1 MKGSKARGPEVSG
14 SVRRELWRLANGMC
28 QMCRRELDPGT
39 AGRTPTAQ
47 TAHNVALSDH
57 GPRANPTLPIQ
68 ARNAVSNLLLLC
80 STCHDIVDKNNGKAY
95 TVEELFRLKA
105 KHETWT
111 AALRKA
117 GQAWRMSYSSVDYLN
132 VPRVAMLPGGDVVQQ
147 AAQRAGLDP
156 TRPFSGQG
164 FAPGMF
170 VGTVRPVFESW
181 REHAVPLDE
190 VRPEAIQ
197 QGMYVAFNAPMRS
210 HNVSNRPFPR
220 PLTGAWQ
227 DDPYLSFRLG
237 GRRIMIRYDP
247 QWLTTSTAGTDL
259 VSAAAE
265 QVAYAGIGLV
275 VGESTDAIRI
285 SALFFGKPQTAEG
298 AFMKYVIQG
307 EGQIPRAATVDD
319 FDRGLSSRE
328 SGSRLSGAP
337 RDPSNDDVTVALHFN
352 ELEVDPGQIQRET
365 FRQLMRVVPEFRR
378 DLTVAVG
385 TLFTH
390 SGLTG
395 LPKPLDIAAAHLAGE
410 PKVWST
416 HSISGL
422 GTLLAHVEV
431 AFALVRGV
439 RRGQLDDLHQALLAG
454 SESYLGAVEVN
465 LRRPTHQYFYDASP
479 RYRLIEADLRLLY
492 SAQEY
497 YGELG
502 DWDHRP
508 HELLDEWESE
518 QIFKSVAWEED
529 KEQSAADERQA
540 EEETSEWMAMI
551 NRGEA
556 AAD

>member
-1 MKGSKARGPEVSG
+1 MARGPEVSE

-57 GPRANPTLPIQ
+57 GPRADPTLPIGT
-68 ARNAVSNLLLLC
+68 RNAVSNLLLLC

-95 TVEELFRLKA
+95 TVEDLSRLKVE
-105 KHETWT
+105 HETWT

-117 GQAWRMSYSSVDYLN
+117 GQAWRMSYSSIDYLN

-190 VRPEAIQ
+190 ARLDAVQ

-237 GRRIMIRYDP
+237 GRTVMIRYDP
-247 QWLTTSTAGTDL
+247 QWLTTGTAGTNL

-265 QVAYAGIGLV
+265 PAAYAGIGLV
-275 VGESTDAIRI
+275 VGESADAIRI

-298 AFMKYVIQG
+298 AFMKYVVQG
-307 EGQIPRAATVDD
+307 EGQIARTVTVDD
-319 FDRGLSSRE
+319 FETGLSSRG

-385 TLFTH
+385 TLHTH

-416 HSISGL
+416 HSIDGL
-422 GTLLAHVEV
+422 GTLLADVEV

-439 RRGQLDDLHQALLAG
+439 RRGHLDDLHQALLAE

-465 LRRPTHQYFYDASP
+465 LRRPTHQHFYEASP
-479 RYRLIEADLRLLY
+479 RYRLVEADLRLLY
-492 SAQEY
+492 SAREY

-518 QIFKSVAWEED
+518 GIFKSVAWEED

-540 EEETSEWMAMI
+540 EEEMSAWMAMMDQ
-551 NRGEA
+551 GEA

>member
-1 MKGSKARGPEVSG
+1 MARGPEVSER
-14 SVRRELWRLANGMC
+14 VRRELWRLANGMC
-28 QMCRRELDPGT
+28 QMCRRELDPGA

-47 TAHNVALSDH
+47 AAHNVALSDH
-57 GPRANPTLPIQ
+57 GPRADPTLPIE

-80 STCHDIVDKNNGKAY
+80 STCHDIVDKNNGEAY
-95 TVEELFRLKA
+95 TVEELSGLKA
-105 KHETWT
+105 EHETWT

-117 GQAWRMSYSSVDYLN
+117 GQAWRMSYSSIDYLN

-181 REHAVPLDE
+181 RGHAVPLG
-190 VRPEAIQ
+190 EARLDAIR

-210 HNVSNRPFPR
+210 RNVSNRPFPR
-220 PLTGAWQ
+220 PLTGTWQ

-237 GRRIMIRYDP
+237 GRTVMIRYDP
-247 QWLTTSTAGTDL
+247 QWLTTTTAGTDL
-259 VSAAAE
+259 VSAATE
-265 QVAYAGIGLV
+265 QATYAGIGLV
-275 VGESTDAIRI
+275 VGESADAIRI

-307 EGQIPRAATVDD
+307 EDETVRMVSVDD
-319 FDRGLSSRE
+319 FETGLSSHG
-328 SGSRLSGAP
+328 SGSRLLGAT

-385 TLFTH
+385 NLVTH

-416 HSISGL
+416 HSINAL
-422 GTLLAHVEV
+422 GTLLADVEV

-439 RRGQLDDLHQALLAG
+439 RRGQLDDLHQALLAE

-465 LRRPTHQYFYDASP
+465 LQRPTHRHFYGVSP
-479 RYRLIEADLRLLY
+479 RYRLVEADLRLLY
-492 SAQEY
+492 SAKEY

-508 HELLDEWESE
+508 RELLDEWESE
-518 QIFKSVAWEED
+518 EIFRSVAWEED

-540 EEETSEWMAMI
+540 EEEVSGWLAMI
-551 NRGEA
+551 DPDEA

>member
-1 MKGSKARGPEVSG
+1 M
-14 SVRRELWRLANGMC
+14 
-28 QMCRRELDPGT
+28 
-39 AGRTPTAQ
+39 
-47 TAHNVALSDH
+47 ALSDH
-57 GPRANPTLPIQ
+57 GPRADPTLPIE
-68 ARNAVSNLLLLC
+68 ARNAASNLLLLC
-80 STCHDIVDKNNGKAY
+80 SSCHDIVDKDNGKAY
-95 TVEELFRLKA
+95 TVEELTGLKA

-117 GQAWRMSYSSVDYLN
+117 GQAWRMSYSSIDYLN

-190 VRPEAIQ
+190 TRLDTIR

-210 HNVSNRPFPR
+210 RNVSNRPFPR

-227 DDPYLSFRLG
+227 DDPYLSFRLD
-237 GRRIMIRYDP
+237 GRTVVIRYDP
-247 QWLTTSTAGTDL
+247 QWLTTATAGTDL

-265 QVAYAGIGLV
+265 QATYAGIGLV
-275 VGESTDAIRI
+275 VGESADAIRI

-307 EGQIPRAATVDD
+307 ETKIARTVYVDD
-319 FDRGLSSRE
+319 FETGLSSSG
-328 SGSRLSGAP
+328 SGSRLLGAT
-337 RDPSNDDVTVALHFN
+337 REPSNDDVTVALHFN

-385 TLFTH
+385 TFFTY
-390 SGLTG
+390 SGLTSM
-395 LPKPLDIAAAHLAGE
+395 PKPLDIAAAHLAGE

-416 HSISGL
+416 HSASGL
-422 GTLLAHVEV
+422 GTLLADVEV

-439 RRGQLDDLHQALLAG
+439 RRGQLDDLHQALLAD

-465 LRRPTHQYFYDASP
+465 LRRPTHRHFYGVSP
-479 RYRLIEADLRLLY
+479 RYRLVEADLRLLY
-492 SAQEY
+492 SAKEY

-518 QIFKSVAWEED
+518 EIFKSVAWEED

-540 EEETSEWMAMI
+540 EEEMSEWRAMI
-551 NRGEA
+551 DPGDA
-556 AAD
+556 ATD

>member
-1 MKGSKARGPEVSG
+1 M
-14 SVRRELWRLANGMC
+14 
-28 QMCRRELDPGT
+28 
-39 AGRTPTAQ
+39 
-47 TAHNVALSDH
+47 ALSDH
-57 GPRANPTLPIQ
+57 GPRADPTLAIE

-80 STCHDIVDKNNGKAY
+80 ATCHDIVDKNDGQAH
-95 TVEELFRLKA
+95 TVEELSRLKA
-105 KHETWT
+105 EHETWT

-117 GQAWRMSYSSVDYLN
+117 GQAWRMSYSSIDYLN

-164 FAPGMF
+164 FAPGVF

-181 REHAVPLDE
+181 REHAVTLDE
-190 VRPEAIQ
+190 ERLDAVQ

-210 HNVSNRPFPR
+210 RDVSNRPFLR

-227 DDPYLSFRLG
+227 DDPYLSFRLR
-237 GRRIMIRYDP
+237 GRTVVIRYDP
-247 QWLTTSTAGTDL
+247 QWLTTATAGTDL

-265 QVAYAGIGLV
+265 EVTYAGIGLV
-275 VGESTDAIRI
+275 VGESADGIRI

-298 AFMKYVIQG
+298 AYMKYIVQG
-307 EGQIPRAATVDD
+307 EGQIARAVAVDD
-319 FDRGLSSRE
+319 FEAGLSSRGL
-328 SGSRLSGAP
+328 GSRLSGTP
-337 RDPSNDDVTVALHFN
+337 RDPSSDNVAVALHFN
-352 ELEVDPGQIQRET
+352 ELEVDPGQIERET

-385 TLFTH
+385 NIFIH

-395 LPKPLDIAAAHLAGE
+395 LPKALDIAVALLAGA

-416 HSISGL
+416 HSIDGL
-422 GTLLAHVEV
+422 GTLMADVEV

-439 RRGQLDDLHQALLAG
+439 RRDQLDDLHQALLAE

-465 LRRPTHQYFYDASP
+465 LRRPTHQHFYGASP

-492 SAQEY
+492 SAREY

-518 QIFKSVAWEED
+518 GIFKSVAWEED
-529 KEQSAADERQA
+529 KQQSAADERQA
-540 EEETSEWMAMI
+540 EEELSEWMAVI
-551 NRGEA
+551 DRGEA

>member
-1 MKGSKARGPEVSG
+1 M
-14 SVRRELWRLANGMC
+14 
-28 QMCRRELDPGT
+28 
-39 AGRTPTAQ
+39 
-47 TAHNVALSDH
+47 ALSDH
-57 GPRANPTLPIQ
+57 GPRADPTLPIE

-80 STCHDIVDKNNGKAY
+80 STCHDIVDKNNGEAY
-95 TVEELFRLKA
+95 TVEQLSRLKA
-105 KHETWT
+105 EHETWN

-117 GQAWRMSYSSVDYLN
+117 GQAWRMSYSSIDYLN

-181 REHAVPLDE
+181 RGHAVPLDE
-190 VRPEAIQ
+190 SRPGAIR

-210 HNVSNRPFPR
+210 RNVSNRPFPQS
-220 PLTGAWQ
+220 LTGIWQ
-227 DDPYLSFRLG
+227 DDPYLSFRLD
-237 GRRIMIRYDP
+237 GRTVMIRYDP
-247 QWLTTSTAGTDL
+247 QWLTTTTAGTDL
-259 VSAAAE
+259 VSAATE
-265 QVAYAGIGLV
+265 QATYAGIGLV
-275 VGESTDAIRI
+275 VGESADAIRI

-298 AFMKYVIQG
+298 AFMKYVVQG
-307 EGQIPRAATVDD
+307 DDETARTVSVSDFETGLLSRGSASQLLGATC
-319 FDRGLSSRE
+319 
-328 SGSRLSGAP
+328 
-337 RDPSNDDVTVALHFN
+337 DPSNDDVTVALHFN
-352 ELEVDPGQIQRET
+352 ELEVAPGQIQRET

-390 SGLTG
+390 SRLTG

-416 HSISGL
+416 HSINGL
-422 GTLLAHVEV
+422 GTLLADVEV

-439 RRGQLDDLHQALLAG
+439 RRGQLDDLHQALLAE

-465 LRRPTHQYFYDASP
+465 LRRPTHQRFYEASP

-492 SAQEY
+492 SAREY

-502 DWDHRP
+502 DWDRRP
-508 HELLDEWESE
+508 HELLDEWEAE
-518 QIFKSVAWEED
+518 DIFKSVAWEED
-529 KEQSAADERQA
+529 KEQSATDERQA
-540 EEETSEWMAMI
+540 EDEMSEWMAMI
-551 NRGEA
+551 DRGAA

>member
-1 MKGSKARGPEVSG
+1 M
-14 SVRRELWRLANGMC
+14 
-28 QMCRRELDPGT
+28 
-39 AGRTPTAQ
+39 
-47 TAHNVALSDH
+47 
-57 GPRANPTLPIQ
+57 
-68 ARNAVSNLLLLC
+68 
-80 STCHDIVDKNNGKAY
+80 
-95 TVEELFRLKA
+95 
-105 KHETWT
+105 
-111 AALRKA
+111 
-117 GQAWRMSYSSVDYLN
+117 
-132 VPRVAMLPGGDVVQQ
+132 
-147 AAQRAGLDP
+147 
-156 TRPFSGQG
+156 
-164 FAPGMF
+164 
-170 VGTVRPVFESW
+170 
-181 REHAVPLDE
+181 
-190 VRPEAIQ
+190 
-197 QGMYVAFNAPMRS
+197 
-210 HNVSNRPFPR
+210 
-220 PLTGAWQ
+220 
-227 DDPYLSFRLG
+227 
-237 GRRIMIRYDP
+237 
-247 QWLTTSTAGTDL
+247 
-259 VSAAAE
+259 
-265 QVAYAGIGLV
+265 
-275 VGESTDAIRI
+275 
-285 SALFFGKPQTAEG
+285 
-298 AFMKYVIQG
+298 
-307 EGQIPRAATVDD
+307 
-319 FDRGLSSRE
+319 
-328 SGSRLSGAP
+328 
-337 RDPSNDDVTVALHFN
+337 
-352 ELEVDPGQIQRET
+352 
-365 FRQLMRVVPEFRR
+365 
-378 DLTVAVG
+378 G

>member
-1 MKGSKARGPEVSG
+1 MARGPEAREH
-14 SVRRELWRLANGMC
+14 VRRELWRLANGMC
-28 QMCRRELDPGT
+28 QICRRELDPGT

-47 TAHNVALSDH
+47 AAHNVALSDH
-57 GPRANPTLPIQ
+57 GPRADPTLPIE

-80 STCHDIVDKNNGKAY
+80 STCHDIVDKNNGEAY
-95 TVEELFRLKA
+95 TVEELSRLKA
-105 KHETWT
+105 EHETWT

-117 GQAWRMSYSSVDYLN
+117 GQAWRMSYSSIDYLN

-181 REHAVPLDE
+181 RGHAVPLG
-190 VRPEAIQ
+190 EARLGAIR

-210 HNVSNRPFPR
+210 RNVSNRPFPR
-220 PLTGAWQ
+220 PLTGTWQ

-237 GRRIMIRYDP
+237 GRMVMIRFDP
-247 QWLTTSTAGTDL
+247 QWLTTTTAGTDL
-259 VSAAAE
+259 VSAATE
-265 QVAYAGIGLV
+265 QATYAGIGLV
-275 VGESTDAIRI
+275 VGESADAIRI

-307 EGQIPRAATVDD
+307 EDETVRMVSVDD
-319 FDRGLSSRE
+319 FETGLSSPG
-328 SGSRLSGAP
+328 SGSRLLGAT

-385 TLFTH
+385 NLVTH

-416 HSISGL
+416 HSINAL
-422 GTLLAHVEV
+422 GTLLADVEV

-439 RRGQLDDLHQALLAG
+439 HRGQLEDLHQALLAE

-465 LRRPTHQYFYDASP
+465 LRRPTHQHFYGVSP

-492 SAQEY
+492 SAEEY

-508 HELLDEWESE
+508 HELLHEWESE
-518 QIFKSVAWEED
+518 ELFKSVAWEEN

-540 EEETSEWMAMI
+540 EEEVSGWLAMFDPDA
-551 NRGEA
+551 A